1 MAKFQKGDV
10 VVIKKSKQKGV
21 VTDTSS
27 FRATMMLYNVFVD
40 NTGKLYPEDELEK
53 DITFN
58 DLFDLLKHGY
68 FADFRNFSR
77 MNTSFKIKNTSNN
90 TISSLKASK
99 TIFKPYQYKPLLKF
113 LNSDN
118 RRILI
123 ADEVGLGKTIEAGH
137 IMLELLGRKELDR
150 VLVVCT
156 KSIKIKWSNEL
167 KNRFN
172 LNFKIYQRVTDLIDD
187 LKLNR
192 RLIRGIINYDLL
204 RESRRKKSTKVKGKE
219 ITEKKVKNELLTYI
233 EEEGINFD
241 LIICDE
247 SHRLRNKTSYYRGM
261 TPLLHDSRAVIF
273 MTATPVMIGIENLF
287 NQLCVLNPH
296 LYNIEE
302 FQLFTSDIELNKP
315 FIKAL
320 QQLNNNYPLSKVGE
334 ELVSA
339 VVNTTY
345 TYGENQYYTES
356 KTVGEIFKDDTLFS
370 QTMKKLNSSNDSIET
385 RVNLQSDLTSF
396 NTLNSIFTRT
406 KKRDVTTDWTSAERE
421 ATLIPTMLTLE
432 EKGIINELDELYG
445 EIDELAFTTRKRQY
459 ASSLWAFKLKTQNQV
474 DYSSINDSK
483 YSDLRKVINP
493 IVRRQAKVIVFAF
506 FTDTLTYL
514 FHRLQSEG
522 YKCALIHG
530 KIDERENVIEK
541 FRTNKEINILLS
553 SEVGSEGID
562 LQFSDTIVNY
572 DLPWNPMVVEQRIGR
587 IDRFGQKAKK
597 VNIITLVTK
606 GTIEEQIY
614 NRLLVRI
621 NIFKESIGD
630 LEAILQENYDENYGE
645 FSIDSWRKLEM
656 TLYNPSLTESEKSKK
671 LEDFEKA
678 LIRNKTHLKE
688 VQEGLAETITNDVYF
703 QNEIRRIEENYRYVT
718 EKELI
723 NYVQS
728 LILNYLTDCSLQKI
742 DDVLYKFTMP
752 LAKPGTLVN
761 FLKYYCP
768 QDPETELMCNMFINS
783 IRGKNEIII
792 TFNQEYA
799 QENYFEPYINSYH
812 PLTLSIL
819 NYFDHTEETK
829 ENSFSLLLP
838 LKRLQERNISMKRG
852 SYILG
857 VYSVSITKSARNQ
870 DNTKEQLVPILYNL
884 SLKEL
889 VDDLELTEIVLGES
903 QQYAEFCD
911 EIIDLNNEEV
921 DDLKGLMTIKI
932 NDIETKL
939 KEDTQV
945 KSQSENLRKMN
956 IEGKYFDY
964 QIFNMKQTIEEL
976 EERKKL
982 IQFETNEEIRKE
994 IQRSTNILPAR
1005 YQMLQALEDEKE
1017 RRISELQELTVTT
1030 RRRLL
1035 SLNHLIIK

>member
-21 VTDTSS
+21 ITDISS
-27 FRATMMLYNVFVD
+27 FRATIMLYTVFVD
-40 NTGKLYPEDELEK
+40 NTGKVYPEDELEK

-113 LNSDN
+113 INSDN

-172 LNFKIYQRVTDLIDD
+172 LSFKIYQRVGDLIDD
-187 LKLNR
+187 LKLNKK
-192 RLIRGIINYDLL
+192 LIRGIINYDLL
-204 RESRRKKSTKVKGKE
+204 RESRRKKLVNLKDEDV
-219 ITEKKVKNELLTYI
+219 TEKKIRNNLLTYI
-233 EEEGINFD
+233 EEEGLNFD
-241 LIICDE
+241 LIVCDE

-261 TPLLHDSRAVIF
+261 TPLLHDAKGVIF

-287 NQLCVLNPH
+287 NQLCILNPH
-296 LYNIEE
+296 LYNIDE
-302 FQLFTSDIELNKP
+302 FQLFKSDIELNKP

-320 QQLNNNYPLSKVGE
+320 QQLNNNYPLTKVGV
-334 ELVSA
+334 ELNNS

-345 TYGENQYYTES
+345 TYGENEYYTES
-356 KTVGEIFKDDTLFS
+356 KTVGEIFKEDTLFT
-370 QTMKKLNSSNDSIET
+370 QTIKKLENLSDSVET

-406 KKRDVTTDWTSAERE
+406 RKREITTDWTSAERE
-421 ATLIPTMLTLE
+421 ATLIPTILNKE
-432 EKGIINELDELYG
+432 EQTIIEELDNQYG
-445 EIDELAFTTRKRQY
+445 KIDALAFTTRKRQY
-459 ASSLWAFKLKTQNQV
+459 ASSLWAFKLKTQGQV
-474 DYSSINDSK
+474 DYNNINDSK
-483 YSDLRKVINP
+483 YADLKKVIKP
-493 IVRRQAKVIVFAF
+493 VVRRQAKIIVFAF

-514 FHRLQSEG
+514 LRRLQSEG
-522 YKCALIHG
+522 FNCAIIHG
-530 KIDERENVIEK
+530 KIDEREKVIDT
-541 FRTNKEINILLS
+541 FRTDKKINILLS

-562 LQFSDTIVNY
+562 LQFCDTIVNY

-606 GTIEEQIY
+606 GTIEELIY
-614 NRLLVRI
+614 NRLLIRI

-630 LEAILQENYDENYGE
+630 LEAILQENYDENTGE
-645 FSIDSWRKLEM
+645 FSLDSWRKLEM
-656 TLYNPSLTESEKSKK
+656 TLYDPSLSELEIMKK

-678 LIRNKTHLKE
+678 LILNKNHIKE

-703 QNEIRRIEENYRYVT
+703 QNEIKRIEENYRYVT

-728 LILNYLTDCSLQKI
+728 IILNYLTDCSLQKI
-742 DDVLYKFTMP
+742 DGVLYKFTMP
-752 LAKPGTLVN
+752 LAKAGSLIN

-768 QDPETELMCNMFINS
+768 QDPETELMCNAFINS
-783 IRGKNEIII
+783 IRGKTEIIL

-819 NYFDHTEETK
+819 NYFENKEETK

-838 LKRLQERNISMKRG
+838 LKRLQERNISIESG
-852 SYILG
+852 NFILG
-857 VYSVSITKSARNQ
+857 VYSISITKSGRN
-870 DNTKEQLVPILYNL
+870 NNVTKEQLVPILYSL

-889 VDDLELTEIVLGES
+889 VADSELVEIVLGES

-911 EIIDLNNEEV
+911 EVVDLNPVEV

-932 NDIETKL
+932 NDIETEL
-939 KEDTQV
+939 KEETQV

-956 IEGKYFDY
+956 IENKYFDY
-964 QIFNMKQTIEEL
+964 QILNMKQTIEEL

-982 IQFETNEEIRKE
+982 LQFESNEEIRKE
-994 IQRSTNILPAR
+994 MQRSTNILPAR
-1005 YQMLQALEDEKE
+1005 YKMLQELEDEKE
-1017 RRISELQELTVTT
+1017 KRLSELKDLTITT
-1030 RRRLL
+1030 SRQLL
-1035 SLNHLIIK
+1035 SLNYLIIK